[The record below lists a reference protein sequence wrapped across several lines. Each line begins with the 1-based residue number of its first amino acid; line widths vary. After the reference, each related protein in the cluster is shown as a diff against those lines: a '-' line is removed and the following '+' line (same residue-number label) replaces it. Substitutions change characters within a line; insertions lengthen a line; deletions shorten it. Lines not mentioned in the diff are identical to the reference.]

1 MAIYKGDKKV
11 IALYKGDKKII
22 KRYKGTQ
29 VVFDSAPKNNNT
41 LSFEFTGDTTTYKLN
56 DTAYTA
62 TSSPYS
68 TTLDNLGIETLT
80 SCNGTFS
87 GSSISE
93 LISFPDTSN
102 VTYMNYMFSGCKS
115 LTTLD
120 VSNFDTSKVTN
131 MNQMFANCN
140 SLTELDLSNFNT
152 SAVTNMSW
160 MFNGC
165 RGLTT
170 LDISNFDISKV
181 TQHTYIFNSCSSL
194 NKLILGEV
202 SQEQYDWWYQRLVD
216 AGIQDKVTIEYSIV

>member
-1 MAIYKGDKKV
+1 MYLI
-11 IALYKGDKKII
+11 
-22 KRYKGTQ
+22 Q
-29 VVFDSAPKNNNT
+29 HQKNNNT

-80 SCNGTFS
+80 SCKGTFS

-102 VTYMNYMFSGCKS
+102 VTYMNYMFSGCK
-115 LTTLD
+115 LLATLD
-120 VSNFDTSKVTN
+120 V
-131 MNQMFANCN
+131 
-140 SLTELDLSNFNT
+140 
-152 SAVTNMSW
+152 
-160 MFNGC
+160 
-165 RGLTT
+165 
-170 LDISNFDISKV
+170 SNFDISKV
-181 TQHTYIFNSCSSL
+181 TQYTYIFNSCSSL

-216 AGIQDKVTIEYSIV
+216 AGIQDQVTIEYSIV